1 MNALGQNLASSIS
14 GNIPK
19 AILCVRQMSEDDLME
34 AAAKD
39 ATTAAKDA
47 AAVATRLQKMLLKT
61 SQKQLL
67 SEAQNALE
75 RGAGDSTLASQTFDS
90 LTKGGVMKG
99 SGYLAME
106 VQYNPNTIYMETQAG
121 RQVEYA
127 GGNLGSKSNNQIV
140 QDIQPVSTT
149 MSFQLIFDDMN
160 PFDAFMLENL
170 APTTVGNIVS
180 AAGALNR
187 NLDRKKKTV
196 GYSVQ
201 SQIDGLMALLTQDET
216 RQVIF
221 FWAKMCFRG
230 ELTNVNTRYT
240 MFNKD
245 GNPIRGV
252 VELTIRQGDDPLF
265 GYDRIYWDQAFTKA
279 FGEAA
284 ENEVHGM
291 ASKFSKRT
299 NNNFLNLNL

>member
-1 MNALGQNLASSIS
+1 MNALVQNLTSSIT

-19 AILCVRQMSEDDLME
+19 AILCVRQMMGNDSLDTAK
-34 AAAKD
+34 AAD
-39 ATTAAKDA
+39 S
-47 AAVATRLQKMLLKT
+47 LQKKLLAGTRKT
-61 SQKQLL
+61 
-67 SEAQNALE
+67 LE
-75 RGAGDSTLASQTFDS
+75 QGAGDRILASQTFGS
-90 LTKGGVMKG
+90 LTKGNVMTG

-106 VQYNPNTIYMETQAG
+106 VQYNPSSIHMETLAG
-121 RQVEYA
+121 RQVDYS
-127 GGNLGSKSNNQIV
+127 GGNLGGKSVNQIV
-140 QDIQPVSTT
+140 QTTHPVSTT

-180 AAGALNR
+180 AAGSGV
-187 NLDRKKKTV
+187 RKKAEG

-201 SQIDGLMALLTQDET
+201 AQVDGLMALLTQVET

-221 FWAKMCFRG
+221 FWAEMCFRG
-230 ELTNVNTRYT
+230 ELTSVSTRYT
-240 MFNKD
+240 MFNRD

-252 VELTIRQGDDPLF
+252 VELTIRQGNEKEF
-265 GYDRIYWDQAFTKA
+265 GYDTTYWDQAFSKA

-284 ENEVHGM
+284 KDEVRGM
-291 ASKFSKRT
+291 ASTFSKWT

>member
-1 MNALGQNLASSIS
+1 MNALGQNLKSSIT

-19 AILCVRQMSEDDLME
+19 AILCVRQMADDDSLEDTAK
-34 AAAKD
+34 AAGS
-39 ATTAAKDA
+39 
-47 AAVATRLQKMLLKT
+47 LQKELLKGT
-61 SQKQLL
+61 R
-67 SEAQNALE
+67 NALE
-75 RGAGDSTLASQTFDS
+75 RGTGDNTLASQTFDS
-90 LTKGGVMKG
+90 LTKGGVMGG

-106 VQYNPNTIYMETQAG
+106 VQYNPNSIYMETQAG

-140 QDIQPVSTT
+140 QDFRPVSTT

-160 PFDAFMLENL
+160 PNDAFMLENL

-180 AAGALNR
+180 AVGSGV
-187 NLDRKKKTV
+187 RKKKEG

-201 SQIDGLMALLTQDET
+201 SQVDGLMALLTQDET

-221 FWAKMCFRG
+221 FWAEMCFRG
-230 ELTNVNTRYT
+230 ELVDVNTRYT

-252 VELTIRQGDDPLF
+252 VELTICQGDDPLF

-279 FGEAA
+279 FGKAA
-284 ENEVHGM
+284 ENEVRGM
-291 ASKFSKRT
+291 ASTFSKST